1 MLFLEYLID
10 KKHLDNPVDNCT
22 FYTNLSHYGGGG
34 EGVWNLPSSFIPLLH
49 WLVIWYILLNFQRAA
64 GMGSYIAPRKRKMET
79 LLPESYK
86 AGEDVEVIKK
96 RAKLDQDAEG
106 DTKMD

>member
-1 MLFLEYLID
+1 
-10 KKHLDNPVDNCT
+10 
-22 FYTNLSHYGGGG
+22 
-34 EGVWNLPSSFIPLLH
+34 
-49 WLVIWYILLNFQRAA
+49 
-64 GMGSYIAPRKRKMET
+64 MGSYIAPRKRKMET